1 MKVEK
6 IANYNVGILSSD
18 DLLTKYYGTE
28 KIDLKKYDWA
38 GSKKITKSDT
48 NKKVVYPPVSMH
60 KLLKLAEVN
69 EYHNGCID
77 AQIMSTVMDFSSS
90 NESFNAWIDKAVFP
104 ENQDL
109 EQLLEEFLRYYLE
122 CGNGFLLKM
131 RNAKGEWIGLE
142 RLLPTETL
150 IIESYDKYGFF
161 TPDYL
166 QIKNNKKTLFDGRDV
181 IHLKNPTYRSNA
193 WGLACLPIITSISI
207 LEEIKTFDYN
217 NFKNGLLI
225 DYFII
230 VEGGTLKDDVIEDA
244 EGNEVLKDAYTVIR
258 ETLQGAKGND
268 GSHSTV
274 LIETESKDTHIRL
287 EPMRQHEKDGGY
299 LKLKKDLREGIFAY
313 HRTPPRVVSQLVAG
327 SLGGDNNSDMI
338 LFYNFVIKPLQS
350 RLKKVLAR
358 EFSKD
363 SDFTLKAKEIDFG
376 DLTTIFQSEDEKIFN
391 KLRNEN

>member
-1 MKVEK
+1 MRVEK

-28 KIDLKKYDWA
+28 KIDLEKYDWA

-77 AQIMSTVMDFSSS
+77 AQIMSTVMDFNSS
-90 NESFNAWIDKAVFP
+90 NESFNAWIDNAVFP

-181 IHLKNPTYRSNA
+181 IHLKNHTYRSNA
-193 WGLACLPIITSISI
+193 WGLAC
-207 LEEIKTFDYN
+207 
-217 NFKNGLLI
+217 
-225 DYFII
+225 
-230 VEGGTLKDDVIEDA
+230 
-244 EGNEVLKDAYTVIR
+244 
-258 ETLQGAKGND
+258 
-268 GSHSTV
+268 
-274 LIETESKDTHIRL
+274 
-287 EPMRQHEKDGGY
+287 
-299 LKLKKDLREGIFAY
+299 
-313 HRTPPRVVSQLVAG
+313 
-327 SLGGDNNSDMI
+327 
-338 LFYNFVIKPLQS
+338 
-350 RLKKVLAR
+350 
-358 EFSKD
+358 
-363 SDFTLKAKEIDFG
+363 
-376 DLTTIFQSEDEKIFN
+376 
-391 KLRNEN
+391 